1 MYYGNIKK
9 YDVADGEGVRVTL
22 FISGCRIHCPGCFQP
37 ETWDFRYGQEYTEE
51 TQKEVLDAMDS
62 EFIAGLTVLGG
73 EPFEP
78 ENQRVIVKL
87 MKAAKER
94 YPEKNIW
101 CWSGYLYDRDLQPGG
116 RKYTEVTDEMLSYI
130 DILVDGPFMLAKKN
144 LALSFRGSENQRVID
159 LKKTRETGEVVLHI
173 PMNG

>member
-22 FISGCRIHCPGCFQP
+22 FISGCRIHCPGCFQS

>member
-22 FISGCRIHCPGCFQP
+22 FISGCRIHCPSCFQP
-37 ETWDFRYGQEYTEE
+37 ETWDFRYGREYTEE

>member
-130 DILVDGPFMLAKKN
+130 DILVDGSFMLAKKN

-173 PMNG
+173 PMTG

>member
-22 FISGCRIHCPGCFQP
+22 FISGCRIHCPGCFQS

-51 TQKEVLDAMDS
+51 TQKEVLDAMNS

-101 CWSGYLYDRDLQPGG
+101 CWSGYLYDRDLQPSG

>member
-22 FISGCRIHCPGCFQP
+22 FISGCRIHCPGCFQS
-37 ETWDFRYGQEYTEE
+37 ETWDFRYGQEYTGE